1 MLNDTKSIE
10 LPLNLAMKYLSYQP
24 RTVYEMHRYI
34 KKKGVSEDIIKKVI
48 GFLLEKNYL
57 NDMDFA
63 RLFVE
68 GRVKNKPKSKFAFQ
82 YELKKKGINPSII
95 AVILEQYDDQDLAL
109 KSIRPKIRLWQN
121 LDNEKLKKK
130 MINYLRYR
138 GFNYD
143 ICLSTLNHF
152 MESKGLIKED

>member
-152 MESKGLIKED
+152 MESKD